1 MKLTVKNKHP
11 GFDID
16 DDDWVVK
23 HGHGPKERT
32 LYQTSDGKFFLRY
45 ADEVEVEAIS
55 ELEARQLVS
64 AWEFID
70 ELVGA
75 FRTGTPPNIEKYLG

>member
-1 MKLTVKNKHP
+1 MKLTVKNKP
-11 GFDID
+11 LGFDID
-16 DDDWVVK
+16 DDDWIVK
-23 HGHGPKERT
+23 HGRGRKQRT
-32 LYQTSDGKFFLRY
+32 IYRTSSGKFFLRY

-70 ELVGA
+70 ELVSA
-75 FRTGTPPNIEKYLG
+75 FRTGTPPNIEKYPG

>member
-16 DDDWVVK
+16 DDDWIVK
-23 HGHGPKERT
+23 QGRGRKQRT

-70 ELVGA
+70 ELVSA
-75 FRTGTPPNIEKYLG
+75 FRTGTPPNIKKYLG